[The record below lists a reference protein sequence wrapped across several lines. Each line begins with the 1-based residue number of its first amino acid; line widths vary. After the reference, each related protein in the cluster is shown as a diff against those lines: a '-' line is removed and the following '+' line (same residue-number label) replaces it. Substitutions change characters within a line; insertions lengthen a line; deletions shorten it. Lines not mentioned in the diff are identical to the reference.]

1 MLISK
6 KLTRKTIRSD
16 ERTNGQRRRDICRQ
30 SQPSRR
36 CVVDVNVDSSHRL
49 IIHPSVSSLNVVV
62 GVGVGQLKWLICDLT
77 SRTTKKKVSEKFDEK
92 CLGLEFSRSFLKT
105 GSGFS
110 GTGSGWSASSSSRMT
125 TPWTWTV
132 TLATDQSN
140 LMFLDRLLFITFVF
154 SKLQFTDNNFQNIL
168 LLMLG
173 FEPRISG
180 VGSNSSAN
188 CTTTMEI
195 YAQMDPS
202 TIRLY

>member
-6 KLTRKTIRSD
+6 KLTWKTIRSD

-62 GVGVGQLKWLICDLT
+62 SVVVGVGQLKWLICDLT
-77 SRTTKKKVSEKFDEK
+77 STTKKKVSEKFDEK

-132 TLATDQSN
+132 TLAADQSN
-140 LMFLDRLLFITFVF
+140 LMFLDRLLF
-154 SKLQFTDNNFQNIL
+154 
-168 LLMLG
+168 
-173 FEPRISG
+173 
-180 VGSNSSAN
+180 
-188 CTTTMEI
+188 
-195 YAQMDPS
+195 DPF
-202 TIRLY
+202 RLF